1 MFSIL
6 PEDIELL
13 IYKKYFS
20 KEVIREII
28 IKSTSK
34 INKRIRKRIFL
45 NELTEYS
52 IKDKAGRI
60 INTLIDKTVTL
71 DDYNISKLD
80 EMFYSLVDLHKN
92 GLFDIFQI

>member
-28 IKSTSK
+28 MKATSK

-45 NELTEYS
+45 NELRDYS
-52 IKDKAGRI
+52 IFIKAGKI
-60 INTLIDKTVTL
+60 INSIIDKNITM
-71 DDYNISKLD
+71 DDDNISKLD
-80 EMFYSLVDLHKN
+80 EMFNSLVDLHKN
-92 GLFDIFQI
+92 GVFDIFQI

>member
-20 KEVIREII
+20 TEVIRELI
-28 IKSTSK
+28 IKATSK
-34 INKRIRKRIFL
+34 INQRVRKRIFL

-60 INTLIDKTVTL
+60 INTLIDKRVTL
-71 DDYNISKLD
+71 DDYNLSKLD